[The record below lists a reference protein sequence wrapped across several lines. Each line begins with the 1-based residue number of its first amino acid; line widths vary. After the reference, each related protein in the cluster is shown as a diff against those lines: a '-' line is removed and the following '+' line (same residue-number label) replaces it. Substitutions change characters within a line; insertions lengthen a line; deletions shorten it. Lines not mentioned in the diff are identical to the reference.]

1 MDNELGEKMAV
12 IELRN
17 VVKDYGHF
25 KLSLSMEIERGITA
39 ILGSSGAGKTTLLR
53 IIALLESFE
62 GEYYFMGEE
71 ASEKHRKKITMVFQ
85 QPVVF
90 RGTVLDNLLYAL
102 SLDGN
107 SSKEKAEEILEKLNL
122 LEVAK
127 KKAKNL
133 SGGEKQ
139 RLAIAR
145 ALAIEREVY
154 LFDEPTS
161 NLDAENASIVEKCIR
176 DLAKSGKTIV
186 IATHNIFQAKR
197 LSDKVAFLHNGK
209 LIEYGETK
217 QIFENPKN
225 ELTKKFVSGDAY
237 Y

>member
-1 MDNELGEKMAV
+1 MAV

-17 VVKDYGHF
+17 VRKDYGHF
-25 KLSLSMEIERGITA
+25 KLELSMEIDRGITS

-62 GEYYFMGEE
+62 GEYYFMGEK
-71 ASEKHRKKITMVFQ
+71 ASDKHRRKITMVFQ

-90 RGTVLDNLLYAL
+90 RGSVIDNVLYAL

-107 SSKEKAEEILEKLNL
+107 SKREKAEEILERLNL
-122 LEVAK
+122 LEIAK
-127 KKAKNL
+127 KKAKFL
-133 SGGEKQ
+133 SGGERQ

-145 ALAIEREVY
+145 ALAVDREVY

-161 NLDAENASIVEKCIR
+161 NLDAENAKIVERCILE
-176 DLAKSGKTIV
+176 LAKNGKTVV
-186 IATHNIFQAKR
+186 IATHNLFQARR
-197 LSDKVAFLHNGK
+197 LSDRVAFIHDGK
-209 LIEYGETK
+209 LIEYGAAK
-217 QIFENPKN
+217 QIFEEPKN

>member
-1 MDNELGEKMAV
+1 MAV

-25 KLSLSMEIERGITA
+25 RLSLSVKFERGITA
-39 ILGSSGAGKTTLLR
+39 VLGSSGAGKTTLLR
-53 IIALLESFE
+53 IIALLEKFD
-62 GEYYFMGEE
+62 GEYYFMGER
-71 ASEKHRKKITMVFQ
+71 AADKHRKRITMVFQ

-90 RGTVLDNLLYAL
+90 RGTVLDNILYAL

-107 SSKEKAEEILEKLNL
+107 SSLNRAEEILEKLNL
-122 LEVAK
+122 MDVAK
-127 KKAKNL
+127 KKAKFL

-145 ALAIEREVY
+145 ALAVERDVY

-161 NLDAENASIVEKCIR
+161 NLDAENAAIVEECINE
-176 DLAKSGKTIV
+176 LAKSGKTII
-186 IATHNIFQAKR
+186 IATHNLFQAKR
-197 LSDKVAFLHNGK
+197 LSERVAFLHGGR

-217 QIFENPKN
+217 QIFEEPKN
-225 ELTKKFVSGDAY
+225 ELTKRFISGDAY